1 MAQGFRFVCHKC
13 DHAIVAWD
21 DGNPYYL
28 ETVMTKIDL
37 EKRQFAEVKHKK
49 KYAYHPNHEL
59 LDAARADA
67 FSHDAAPP
75 RPQMHWRWTGQ
86 DSEAHGP
93 RPPGQGSRCHRY

>member
-28 ETVMTKIDL
+28 ETVMTKIDM

-67 FSHDAAPP
+67 FSHDAAPTP
-75 RPQMHWRWTGQ
+75 AADALAMDGTRFRGARAPAPWTG
-86 DSEAHGP
+86 
-93 RPPGQGSRCHRY
+93 